1 MVNIIYKRK
10 RKLMQDSIKNTEA
23 KIQKVTRQTIVS
35 VKSLTSDNIWPEH
48 VLISGGNP
56 HPTSRFCRVELGL
69 TTLFNMVSR
78 ASFKIRWAT
87 FHGFRYRATHHLFP
101 RSSCLVL
108 GVRGCVKSPT
118 SDNIWPEHV
127 LISGGNPHPTSRF
140 CRVELGLTTLLNKS
154 LAVVIVKRI
163 E

>member
-1 MVNIIYKRK
+1 
-10 RKLMQDSIKNTEA
+10 
-23 KIQKVTRQTIVS
+23 
-35 VKSLTSDNIWPEH
+35 
-48 VLISGGNP
+48 
-56 HPTSRFCRVELGL
+56 
-69 TTLFNMVSR
+69 MVSR

-87 FHGFRYRATHHLFP
+87 FYGFRYQATRHLFP

-140 CRVELGLTTLLNKS
+140 CRVELGPTTFLNNRQMQLTLRVENMCKS
-154 LAVVIVKRI
+154 FDVI
-163 E
+163 